1 MFLHGWGGSIVS
13 FRALA
18 DRLASEFTVT
28 LIDLYGFG
36 DTPHPDHPLT
46 LSDYA
51 AGVEALLAEKGIEEA
66 ILIGHSFGGRVAMRL
81 AASSS
86 RVHALVLIDS
96 AGVPPRHTIRY
107 YSKVIAYKIA
117 RKLGRTPKNAG
128 SADYRALSGAMRLTF
143 VNVVNDDNLSDARR
157 ISLPTLLLWG
167 EKDRDTPLYM
177 CRKLHSLLRN
187 SETVVIEEAGHFSYL
202 ECPEYA
208 YRVVRAFCRE
218 V

>member
-1 MFLHGWGGSIVS
+1 MHGWGGSISS

-18 DRLASEFTVT
+18 DRLSAEFTVT

-46 LSDYA
+46 LDDYA
-51 AGVEALLAEKGIEEA
+51 HGVEELLDALDIEDC
-66 ILIGHSFGGRVAMRL
+66 IMIGHSFGGRVAMRL
-81 AASSS
+81 AARSI
-86 RVHALVLIDS
+86 RVRALVLIDS
-96 AGVPPRHTIRY
+96 AGIPPRRSLRY
-107 YSKVIAYKIA
+107 YVKVLSYKFV
-117 RKLGRTPKNAG
+117 RKLGYTPRRAG
-128 SADYRALSGAMRLTF
+128 SMDYAALSGPMQRTF
-143 VNVVNDDNLSDARR
+143 VNVVNDDNRKDASL

-167 EKDRDTPLYM
+167 DKDRDTPLYM

-187 SETVVIEEAGHFSYL
+187 SEVVVISGAGHFSYL
-202 ECPEYA
+202 ERPEYA